1 MVQLMLHPVGVL
13 RFAGFLVVALLLIT
27 LSPPVSGA
35 DDLSRGQ
42 SQGTAPMVIANQSDA
57 RDDDRLVRDFSN
69 STAIVDSAFPGIP
82 QILSSFQCEND
93 SSAGPRKLY
102 QVNVVFLI

>member
-1 MVQLMLHPVGVL
+1 MSHPVGVI
-13 RFAGFLVVALLLIT
+13 RFAGFLVVVFLLIT

-42 SQGTAPMVIANQSDA
+42 SQGTAPMVIGNQSDA
-57 RDDDRLVRDFSN
+57 RDDDRLARDFSN
-69 STAIVDSAFPGIP
+69 STAIVDSAFLAIL
-82 QILSSFQCEND
+82 QIFASFQCEND
-93 SSAGPRKLY
+93 SPAGPRKLY